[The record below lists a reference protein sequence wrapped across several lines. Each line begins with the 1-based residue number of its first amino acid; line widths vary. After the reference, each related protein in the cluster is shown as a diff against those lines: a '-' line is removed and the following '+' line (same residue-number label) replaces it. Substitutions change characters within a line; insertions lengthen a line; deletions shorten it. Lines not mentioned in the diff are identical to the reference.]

1 MPTYDVIMFW
11 SDIIACILE
20 EVTSFMC
27 LYPDIPW
34 KHENLYD
41 TNFVVIGDSGGCH
54 DDNPRH
60 HQWRQ
65 GWYYNNSRF
74 SVIHCVVKDE

>member
-1 MPTYDVIMFW
+1 MSVGVYMRHWTV
-11 SDIIACILE
+11 SSLVHA
-20 EVTSFMC
+20 
-27 LYPDIPW
+27 DIPW
-34 KHENLYD
+34 KRENLYD

-54 DDNPRH
+54 DDNPRY